1 MVTKDSRKMSTAT
14 DEQRNLIEQLM
25 GKESNRLFK
34 RDLGL
39 YDPKVCKCY
48 LVGECPY
55 ELFQG
60 TKQNFGKCPQIHL
73 AKYKL
78 EFQRNVKK
86 GLTYPDF
93 EREYY
98 AVLNKFIK
106 DCNGQI
112 QTALK
117 KLEHTPEERAR
128 IKLVTKEL
136 DVVDSKIAL
145 MIQEIDVLTRSDE
158 VVKAMVQSL
167 KLQTL
172 RKNRQELARK
182 VRDIT
187 ENVGQSAQQKLQV
200 CKVCG
205 AYLSRLD
212 TDRRLADHFLGKIHL
227 GYVKM
232 RQAMEELKRNFQ
244 RRGDDIVQLN
254 SNTPLLKNV
263 RGENSLSATSANIHY
278 SGRSISHSY
287 PRSGANSDRYKS
299 RGYRPY

>member
-1 MVTKDSRKMSTAT
+1 MLTAT
-14 DEQRNLIEQLM
+14 EEQRKLIEQLL
-25 GKESNRLFK
+25 GKESHKHFK

-39 YDPKVCKCY
+39 HDPKLCKSY
-48 LVGECPY
+48 IVGECPF

-60 TKQNFGKCPQIHL
+60 TKQNFGKCPQVHV

-78 EFQRNVKK
+78 QYQQGLKK
-86 GLTYPDF
+86 GIYYADI

-98 AVLNKFIK
+98 AVLNKFIR

-112 QTALK
+112 EVALK
-117 KLEHTPEERAR
+117 KLEHTPEERAK
-128 IKLVTKEL
+128 IMNATSEL
-136 DVVDSKIAL
+136 DIVDSKIGL
-145 MIQEIDVLTRSDE
+145 MIKEIEVLIRSGE

-172 RKNRQELARK
+172 QKERQELAKK

-232 RQAMEELKRNFQ
+232 RQAIEDLKRRFQ
-244 RRGDDIVQLN
+244 ERGEDVTQLDY
-254 SNTPLLKNV
+254 SFAVPTPLL
-263 RGENSLSATSANIHY
+263 ENAQIPG
-278 SGRSISHSY
+278 SGSHHARRPTGNAY
-287 PRSGANSDRYKS
+287 NRLGGGGYRYNDRYRS
-299 RGYRPY
+299 SGYRY